1 MNLKPKYLDT
11 VFQEYV
17 IWLRTKHLLY
27 KYEIIDN
34 NALFGY
40 EQELI
45 SDLRVENGAEFFWV
59 ARCT

>member
-1 MNLKPKYLDT
+1 MNSKPKYLDT
-11 VFQEYV
+11 TFQEYV
-17 IWLRTKHLLY
+17 IWLRTKYLLY

-34 NALFGY
+34 DALFDY

-45 SDLRVENGAEFFWV
+45 DVLREENGNEFFWI

>member
-1 MNLKPKYLDT
+1 MNLNPKYLDT
-11 VFQEYV
+11 AFQEYV
-17 IWLRTKHLLY
+17 IWLRTKYLLY

-34 NALFGY
+34 DALFDY

-45 SDLRVENGAEFFWV
+45 ADLREENGHDFFWI